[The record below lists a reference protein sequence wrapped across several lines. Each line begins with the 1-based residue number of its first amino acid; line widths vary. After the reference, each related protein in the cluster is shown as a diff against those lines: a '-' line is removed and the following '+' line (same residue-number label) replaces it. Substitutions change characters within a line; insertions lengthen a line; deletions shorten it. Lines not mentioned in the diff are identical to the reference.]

1 MVSQKYNLEKGW
13 RLLLGELS
21 ISIQDVL
28 RHARLPLDLL
38 LRKTPT
44 VTAVEYFRFW
54 EGLAHVS
61 QNDPALLLQLAKN
74 VTAETMDPAI
84 FACLSSNNLNIALN
98 RIAIYKPMV
107 APVTLLVEQ
116 TTQDTSVTF
125 SQTSPNGAV
134 PPFFIAFELAFWVH
148 LARMATRELIRP
160 KMVHMPFGLPGLET
174 YEAFFGIPISQS
186 ESNRLTFTAVD
197 AQKPFLTV
205 NHAMWEMLEPALN
218 KKMENLTPNASSRDR
233 VRACL
238 IEMIASGEYSMTA
251 VSSKLAISN
260 RTLQRH
266 LHQEGTTFQKVLD
279 ELREELAR
287 YYLSTSSYSTAE
299 IAFLLGYEEPNSFFR
314 AFRTWTGQTPEVVRA
329 TA

>member
-1 MVSQKYNLEKGW
+1 MASQTYSLEKGW
-13 RLLLGELS
+13 RILLEELC
-21 ISIQDVL
+21 ISAQDVL

-38 LRKTPT
+38 LRKIPA

-61 QNDPALLLQLAKN
+61 QNDPVLLLRLVQN

-107 APVTLLVEQ
+107 APVTLTVEQ

-125 SQTSPNGAV
+125 ARTSHNGSA

-148 LARMATRELIRP
+148 LARMATREHILP
-160 KMVHMPFGLPGLET
+160 KAVHMPLDLPGLET
-174 YEAFFGIPISQS
+174 YEAFFGTRICQNEP
-186 ESNRLTFTAVD
+186 NRLTFTAVD

-205 NHAMWEMLEPALN
+205 NHAMWEILEPALN
-218 KKMENLTPNASSRDR
+218 KRMENLTPTASTRDR

-238 IEMIASGEYSMTA
+238 IEMIASGEYSITA
-251 VSSKLAISN
+251 VASKLAISN

-266 LHQEGTTFQKVLD
+266 LRQEGT
-279 ELREELAR
+279 
-287 YYLSTSSYSTAE
+287 
-299 IAFLLGYEEPNSFFR
+299 
-314 AFRTWTGQTPEVVRA
+314 
-329 TA
+329 

>member
-1 MVSQKYNLEKGW
+1 MASQKYSLEKGW
-13 RLLLGELS
+13 QVLLEELS
-21 ISIQDVL
+21 ISAQDVL

-38 LRKTPT
+38 LRKTPS
-44 VTAVEYFRFW
+44 VTTGEYFRFW

-61 QNDPALLLQLAKN
+61 QNDPTLLLQLVQN

-107 APVTLLVEQ
+107 APVTLMVEQ
-116 TTQDTSVTF
+116 TDQHTSVTF
-125 SQTSPNGAV
+125 SRTSPNGPV
-134 PPFFIAFELAFWVH
+134 PPFFIAFELTFWVR
-148 LARMATRELIRP
+148 LARMAIREHITP
-160 KMVHMPFGLPGLET
+160 KAVLVSLDLPGLET
-174 YEAFFGIPISQS
+174 YEAFFGTHISRG
-186 ESNRLTFTAVD
+186 ESNRLTFTTVD

-205 NHAMWEMLEPALN
+205 NHAMWEILEPALN
-218 KKMENLTPNASSRDR
+218 KRMGNLTQNASSRDR

-251 VSSKLAISN
+251 VSSNLAISN

-266 LHQEGTTFQKVLD
+266 LRQEGTTFQKVLE

-287 YYLSTSSYSTAE
+287 HYLSTSSYSSAE

-314 AFRTWTGQTPEVVRA
+314 AFRAWTGQTPEVVRA
-329 TA
+329 TV